1 MTHFTMDDADSVA
14 HTVFAGLVPVAAL
27 DTGERARRLD
37 QQRTRM
43 NRSFMHTV
51 PILLVGSLAAAT
63 FNLTGPVEPVNA
75 KTPNDPRLSTERAN
89 KPTTIQAAAS
99 ETTTTRIGPAP
110 ATYRVAAGDTVSG
123 IASRYG
129 LSTASVLALNGLSW
143 SSMIFPG
150 QTLTLTKGTVEP
162 LPSVSHTKT
171 TNGQYTIAAGDT
183 VSGIA
188 SKFGISTI
196 SVMSANG
203 LGWSSII
210 YPGQTIV
217 IPGNLS
223 APADDTHEDDVTI
236 KDDGGEAPGARTGGT
251 DNPGDTGTESA
262 PDSAASLPDATKTD
276 VTPDGA
282 APAPAVPA
290 VPAPKPAPAPAPVS
304 GSSYLVVSGDTIS
317 AIATR
322 SGLSTQALLDANGL
336 DHSSIIY
343 IGDKLIIPTSTSAP
357 ASTGGSVTYLTAEMR
372 TNALVIIQVGR
383 DLGVSDFGITI
394 ALATAMQ
401 ESSLR
406 NLNWGDRDS
415 VGLFQQRP
423 SSGWGTVA
431 QLTTPTHAAR
441 LFYGGP
447 SNPNKGYTRGLLDIS
462 GWKNMSLTR
471 AAQAVQISAYPDAY
485 AKWETSARSWLQE
498 LG

>member
-1 MTHFTMDDADSVA
+1 MTNFTMDDTDSVA
-14 HTVFAGLVPVAAL
+14 NTVFAGLVPVAANA
-27 DTGERARRLD
+27 GERARRVAN
-37 QQRTRM
+37 QRARA
-43 NRSFMHTV
+43 NRSIMSTV
-51 PILLVGSLAAAT
+51 PVILVGTLAAAT

-89 KPTTIQAAAS
+89 KPTTQTLAAAS
-99 ETTTTRIGPAP
+99 TSVATVVSPAP
-110 ATYRVAAGDTVSG
+110 ASYTVSAGDTVSD
-123 IASRYG
+123 ISARYG

-150 QTLTLTKGTVEP
+150 QELKLTKGTAAP

-171 TNGQYTIAAGDT
+171 TNGQYTIVAGDT

-188 SKFGISTI
+188 NKFGVSTI

-223 APADDTHEDDVTI
+223 APSEDTQEYDFASDDI
-236 KDDGGEAPGARTGGT
+236 AGET
-251 DNPGDTGTESA
+251 
-262 PDSAASLPDATKTD
+262 PDAGTAESTND
-276 VTPDGA
+276 AETT
-282 APAPAVPA
+282 APAPVEAEIAPVDIAPVEVA
-290 VPAPKPAPAPAPVS
+290 PAPVVSAPVVSAPAPAPVPAPVA

-317 AIATR
+317 GIAKRLGVT
-322 SGLSTQALLDANGL
+322 TQALLTANGL
-336 DHSSIIY
+336 SQSSVIY
-343 IGDKLIIPTSTSAP
+343 IGDKLTVPSTGSTP
-357 ASTGGSVTYLTAEMR
+357 ASSGGTVTYLTAEMR
-372 TNALVIIQVGR
+372 TNALTIIQVGR
-383 DLGVSDFGITI
+383 ELGVSDYGITI

-406 NLNWGDRDS
+406 NLTWGDRDS

-431 QLTTPTHAAR
+431 QLTTPAHAAR

-447 SNPNKGYTRGLLDIS
+447 SNPNKGITHGLLEIS
-462 GWKNMSLTR
+462 GWSNMTLTQ
-471 AAQAVQISAYPDAY
+471 AAQAVQISGHPDAY

-498 LG
+498 LS

>member
-1 MTHFTMDDADSVA
+1 MTHFTMNDTDSVA
-14 HTVFAGLVPVAAL
+14 HTVFAGLVPAAV
-27 DTGERARRLD
+27 DNGERARRLA
-37 QQRTRM
+37 QQRARAGRNLM
-43 NRSFMHTV
+43 NTV
-51 PILLVGSLAAAT
+51 PVILVGSLAAAT

-75 KTPNDPRLSTERAN
+75 KTPNDPHLSTERAN
-89 KPTTIQAAAS
+89 KPTAATTASVSEAAATVIS
-99 ETTTTRIGPAP
+99 PAP
-110 ATYRVAAGDTVSG
+110 ASYTVAEGDTVSD

-150 QTLTLTKGTVEP
+150 QKLTLTKGATEP

-171 TNGQYTIAAGDT
+171 TNGQYTIVAGDT
-183 VSGIA
+183 ISGIA
-188 SKFGISTI
+188 NKFGISTI

-223 APADDTHEDDVTI
+223 APAEDTQEYDFT
-236 KDDGGEAPGARTGGT
+236 T
-251 DNPGDTGTESA
+251 DNNDGDTADADAGTTDNADESTTESA
-262 PDSAASLPDATKTD
+262 DSTEVEPESADA
-276 VTPDGA
+276 VVEPEEV
-282 APAPAVPA
+282 APAPAPEVST
-290 VPAPKPAPAPAPVS
+290 PAPAPAPIS

-317 AIATR
+317 AIAKR
-322 SGLSTQALLDANGL
+322 FGLSTQALLEANGL
-336 DHSSIIY
+336 SQSSVIY
-343 IGDKLIIPTSTSAP
+343 IGDKLTIPSSTSAP
-357 ASTGGSVTYLTAEMR
+357 ASSGGSVTYLTAEMR
-372 TNALVIIQVGR
+372 TNAQVIIQVGR
-383 DLGVSDFGITI
+383 DLGVSDYGITI

-406 NLNWGDRDS
+406 NLSWGDRDS

-431 QLTTPTHAAR
+431 QLTTPSHAAR
-441 LFYGGP
+441 LFYGGS
-447 SNPNKGYTRGLLDIS
+447 SNPNKGITRGLLDIS
-462 GWKNMSLTR
+462 GWKNMTLTR

>member
-1 MTHFTMDDADSVA
+1 MNT
-14 HTVFAGLVPVAAL
+14 VPV
-27 DTGERARRLD
+27 
-37 QQRTRM
+37 
-43 NRSFMHTV
+43 
-51 PILLVGSLAAAT
+51 ILVGSLAAAT

-75 KTPNDPRLSTERAN
+75 ETPNDPGLSTETAK
-89 KPTTIQAAAS
+89 KPTPRAAAIATEAAATVIS
-99 ETTTTRIGPAP
+99 PAP
-110 ATYRVAAGDTVSG
+110 ASYTVAEGDTVSD

-150 QTLTLTKGTVEP
+150 QQLTLTKGAAAP

-171 TNGQYTIAAGDT
+171 TNGQYTIVAGDT
-183 VSGIA
+183 ISGIA
-188 SKFGISTI
+188 NKFGVSTI

-210 YPGQTIV
+210 YPGQTIL

-223 APADDTHEDDVTI
+223 SPSEGAQEDTQEYDFTTDDDSNDAS
-236 KDDGGEAPGARTGGT
+236 DAAS
-251 DNPGDTGTESA
+251 SA
-262 PDSAASLPDATKTD
+262 VDDSAESTTEAGDQTED
-276 VTPDGA
+276 V
-282 APAPAVPA
+282 AV
-290 VPAPKPAPAPAPVS
+290 VDEEPAPAPAPAPVAEAPAPAPVVS
-304 GSSYLVVSGDTIS
+304 GSSYLVVSGDTVS
-317 AIATR
+317 AIAKR
-322 SGLSTQALLDANGL
+322 FGLSTQAVLDANGL
-336 DHSSIIY
+336 SSASIIH
-343 IGDKLIIPTSTSAP
+343 IGDKLTIPSSSAAP
-357 ASTGGSVTYLTAEMR
+357 ASSGGNVTYLTAEMR
-372 TNALVIIQVGR
+372 ANAQVVIQVGR
-383 DLGVSDFGITI
+383 DLGVSDYGITI

-423 SSGWGTVA
+423 SAGWGTVT
-431 QLTTPTHAAR
+431 QLTTPSYAAR

-447 SNPNKGYTRGLLDIS
+447 SNPNKGVTRGLLEIS
-462 GWKNMSLTR
+462 GWKDMSLTR

>member
-1 MTHFTMDDADSVA
+1 MTQFTMDDTDSVA
-14 HTVFAGLVPVAAL
+14 SSVFAGLVPATSARV
-27 DTGERARRLD
+27 DERARRTA
-37 QQRTRM
+37 QQRARV
-43 NRSFMHTV
+43 NRSVMNTV
-51 PILLVGSLAAAT
+51 PVLLVGSLAAAT

-75 KTPNDPRLSTERAN
+75 KTPDDPRLSAERAN
-89 KPTTIQAAAS
+89 KPTTITAS
-99 ETTTTRIGPAP
+99 TVSEASVAVIGPAP
-110 ATYRVAAGDTVSG
+110 ASYRVVEGDTVSD

-150 QTLTLTKGTVEP
+150 QELKLTKETVET
-162 LPSVSHTKT
+162 LPSVNHVKT
-171 TNGQYTIAAGDT
+171 TNGQYTIVAGDT

-188 SKFGISTI
+188 NKFGVSTI

-210 YPGQTIV
+210 YPGQTLI

-223 APADDTHEDDVTI
+223 SPTQETEEYDFTLDEDYADDSVSSEAPSSDVVEDDVAV
-236 KDDGGEAPGARTGGT
+236 EAPV
-251 DNPGDTGTESA
+251 EE
-262 PDSAASLPDATKTD
+262 
-276 VTPDGA
+276 VVE
-282 APAPAVPA
+282 APAAVIEPE
-290 VPAPKPAPAPAPVS
+290 PEPAPVPEPVSVS
-304 GSSYLVVSGDTIS
+304 GTTYLVVSGDTIS
-317 AIATR
+317 AIASR
-322 SGLSTQALLDANGL
+322 VGVSTQALLDANGL
-336 DHSSIIY
+336 TASSMIY
-343 IGDKLIIPTSTSAP
+343 IGDKLTIPSSSSVP
-357 ASTGGSVTYLTAEMR
+357 ASSGDSVTYLNAEMR
-372 TNALVIIQVGR
+372 ANAEVIIQVGR
-383 DLGVSDFGITI
+383 DLGVSDYGITI

-423 SSGWGTVA
+423 SSGWGTVS

-447 SNPNKGYTRGLLDIS
+447 SNPNKGITRGLLDIS
-462 GWKNMSLTR
+462 GWQNMTLTR
-471 AAQAVQISAYPDAY
+471 AAQAVQISGHPDAY
-485 AKWETSARSWLQE
+485 AKWETSARSWLQQ